1 HDLVHCCSAP
11 PSAYT
16 YSPLPPLPPFLPSFI
31 VPSPSPSSS

>member
-16 YSPLPPLPPFLPSFI
+16 YSPLPPLPPFLPSFT